1 MIARIYKPGPPLGA
15 FVDCLWHYRRHTAVH
30 KRERALPTGTVEIV
44 VSLREDPFRVFGND
58 VDAQGQRF
66 RGAIVCGAQSGYFV
80 LDTSQE
86 ESVVGVHF
94 KPGGA
99 APFLGVPASEFTD
112 RHVGLED
119 LWGARARELRERL
132 LEAGSSE
139 ALFELLEQSLL
150 ARLRRPLL
158 PHPAVA
164 HALRQLT
171 AMPAMAR
178 IGQVR
183 EETGYGAKR
192 FIEVFRNSVGLTPK
206 LYCRIQRFQSV
217 IERLAHGARVD
228 WAAVALDAGFCDQ
241 SHLNRE
247 FRAFSGVTPTDYRPV
262 SDDRPSHVAIDG

>member
-1 MIARIYKPGPPLGA
+1 MIARIYKPGPPLGV
-15 FVDCLWHYRRHTAVH
+15 FVDCLWHFDGYTANH

-44 VSLREDPFRVFGND
+44 VSLRDDPFRIFRND
-58 VDAQGQRF
+58 SDAQGERF
-66 RGAIVCGAQSGYFV
+66 RGAIVCGPQSGYFV

-86 ESVVGVHF
+86 ESVAGVHF

-119 LWGARARELRERL
+119 VWGARARELRERL

-139 ALFELLEQSLL
+139 ALFELLEEALL
-150 ARLRRPLL
+150 ARLKRPLL

-164 HALRQLT
+164 YGLRQLT

-192 FIEVFRNSVGLTPK
+192 FI
-206 LYCRIQRFQSV
+206 
-217 IERLAHGARVD
+217 
-228 WAAVALDAGFCDQ
+228 
-241 SHLNRE
+241 
-247 FRAFSGVTPTDYRPV
+247 
-262 SDDRPSHVAIDG
+262 